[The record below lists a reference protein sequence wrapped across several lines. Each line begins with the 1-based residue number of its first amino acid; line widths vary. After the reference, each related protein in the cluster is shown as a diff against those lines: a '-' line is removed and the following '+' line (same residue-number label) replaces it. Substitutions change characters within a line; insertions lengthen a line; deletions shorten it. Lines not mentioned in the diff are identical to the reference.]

1 MILETGQ
8 FACQIRRGLLGGAF
22 RFTHLSSTPTVLNPP
37 DICPILTCP
46 SGREPGQRGSS
57 EAHSFPNPEMYYMWQ
72 RHKFHCY
79 WDVFVC
85 ACVCACCYM
94 YVGKYMCACGRPQL
108 SVSLPQLL
116 FLFTEI
122 RLSLNWRL
130 TARLVH
136 QFAPGPLTLPFIIN
150 WFILRMH
157 TWSDLSCK
165 WSSCWAIFPA
175 PNRMWRA
182 VYDIAVLQRQE

>member
-1 MILETGQ
+1 ME
-8 FACQIRRGLLGGAF
+8 LLGLHACLP
-22 RFTHLSSTPTVLNPP
+22 HLQFWTLQTFVPFLPVLLAENPGSEGP
-37 DICPILTCP
+37 LKHTRSQIQKCTTCDKDTISLLLGCIC
-46 SGREPGQRGSS
+46 
-57 EAHSFPNPEMYYMWQ
+57 
-72 RHKFHCY
+72 
-79 WDVFVC
+79 VC
-85 ACVCACCYM
+85 TCVCACCYM

-122 RLSLNWRL
+122 RLCLSWGL

-182 VYDIAVLQRQE
+182 FYDIAVLQRQE